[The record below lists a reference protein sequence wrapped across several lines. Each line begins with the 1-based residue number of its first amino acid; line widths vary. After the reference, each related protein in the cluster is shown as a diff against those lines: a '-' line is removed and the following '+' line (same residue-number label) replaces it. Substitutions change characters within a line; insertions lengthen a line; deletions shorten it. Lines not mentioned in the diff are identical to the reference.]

1 MSAWTATPPGHRWST
16 AAVGGECGP
25 LPCDLEALGEH
36 LQRCRAGMGRG
47 FAWRCGAESVGGF
60 VAARSITS
68 LLVLCVLLAAAAWL
82 AA

>member
-1 MSAWTATPPGHRWST
+1 MKAWTMVPPGPCWST

-25 LPCDLEALGEH
+25 QPRDLEALGEH
-36 LQRCRAGMGRG
+36 LQRCRAGTGRG

-68 LLVLCVLLAAAAWL
+68 LLLLTVLLAVAVWL
-82 AA
+82 LP

>member
-1 MSAWTATPPGHRWST
+1 MPAGPRWST

-47 FAWRCGAESVGGF
+47 FAWRCSAESVSGF

-68 LLVLCVLLAAAAWL
+68 LLVLSVLLAIAVWL
-82 AA
+82 VQ